1 MHPIQTMI
9 ERYHAGQHAGI
20 YSCCCANELVIRAV
34 MQQAL
39 RCGSEVLIE
48 ATANQVNQDGGYTGM
63 TLTLSTTCSA
73 SRRVL
78 AFRWNASFSEAT
90 IWDL

>member
-39 RCGSEVLIE
+39 WQRGSHRG
-48 ATANQVNQDGGYTGM
+48 DGQSGQ
-63 TLTLSTTCSA
+63 
-73 SRRVL
+73 SRRRL
-78 AFRWNASFSEAT
+78 YRHDAG
-90 IWDL
+90 